1 MTPDT
6 PEWARV
12 LTYLIQSV
20 GFPVV
25 VAFFVLYKLN
35 GRLGRLADELQQTR
49 EALIEFRE
57 SYRRGQR

>member
-6 PEWARV
+6 PEWAKV
-12 LTYLIQSV
+12 LAYLVQSV

-35 GRLGRLADELQQTR
+35 GRLGRLADELAQTR